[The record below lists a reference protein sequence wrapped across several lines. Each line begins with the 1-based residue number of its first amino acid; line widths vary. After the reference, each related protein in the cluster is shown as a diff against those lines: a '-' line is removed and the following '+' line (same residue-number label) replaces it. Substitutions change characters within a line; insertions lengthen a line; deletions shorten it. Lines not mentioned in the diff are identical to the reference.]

1 MITRFYSYTLTLHA
15 PLLLPKLGGDP
26 NSVQSL
32 DFIPGSTIRG
42 SIASRLTSEE
52 LFQMYIL
59 SGQVCYL
66 NAYPVVEDTR
76 TLPTPVSFRQEKHG
90 DQIFDL
96 AFYPGFPDKEL
107 EQAWPSEQLSGIK
120 ESFLSLDRADY
131 IAAEVTLESRVHQQ
145 RDRKMGRARSSSGR
159 DQPREAHGTIFT
171 YEALEAGQDFQ
182 GIIAISGRSEKDTN
196 DIWQKIQEIWGP
208 RVSLGRSRNARY
220 GGAVTVC
227 YEKFSREHETAGASG
242 IVRNE
247 DQEAGSLFCVY
258 LTSDYIG
265 RDPVSGQIDP
275 TAFVTELTGYLG
287 EESVEILR
295 TRWAFGIIGG
305 FNRKWGLQ
313 LPQSM
318 VLRAGSLL
326 VLKSKAVIPYVDLLA
341 IEKTGLGERR
351 PEGFGR
357 IIFLEQPTK
366 TCVIYN
372 EIQSDVPIPSN
383 LAVPPLVEKMQ
394 KRILTDALE
403 HRISI
408 EAADL
413 ARQAKKIPSISLLG
427 HLRAPL
433 RGYSRKGLVT
443 LKQWLTKN
451 GQHAL
456 KRTAMNQLDACR
468 LDQTSLA
475 QWIQARINSRDV
487 IADLHQGL
495 QLQRV
500 FASFYI
506 QSSDA
511 AERLLKEDLDL
522 LALFQTRWIDEVL
535 ALLARRKRL
544 TKG

>member
-42 SIASRLTSEE
+42 SIASRLASEE
-52 LFQMYIL
+52 LFHLYIL

-76 TLPTPVSFRQEKHG
+76 ALPTPVSFRQEKHG
-90 DQIFDL
+90 DRIFDL

-107 EQAWPSEQLSGIK
+107 EQAWPGEQLSGIR

-131 IAAEVTLESRVHQQ
+131 ITAEVTLESRVHQQ
-145 RDRKMGRARSSSGR
+145 RDRKMGRARRSGGR
-159 DQPREAHGTIFT
+159 DQQEEAHGTIFT
-171 YEALEAGQDFQ
+171 YEALETGQAFQ
-182 GIIAISGRSEKDTN
+182 GIISISGRSKNDTN
-196 DIWQKIQEIWGP
+196 GIWQKIQEIWGR

-227 YEKFSREHETAGASG
+227 YEKNSREHETAGASG
-242 IVRNE
+242 IVRE
-247 DQEAGSLFCVY
+247 DQETGSLFCVY

-265 RDPVSGQIDP
+265 RDSISGQIDP
-275 TAFVTELTGYLG
+275 TAFVTELTKCLG
-287 EESVEILR
+287 EERVEILR
-295 TRWAFGIIGG
+295 TRWAFGVTGG

-326 VLKSKAVIPYVDLLA
+326 VLKSKTFIPYADLLA

-357 IIFLEQPTK
+357 IIFLERPTK
-366 TCVIYN
+366 TCVISN
-372 EIQSDVPIPSN
+372 ESQSAVPLPSN
-383 LAVPPLVEKMQ
+383 LSVPPLVKKMQ
-394 KRILTDALE
+394 KRIFIDALE

-427 HLRAPL
+427 RLRVPL
-433 RGYSRKGLVT
+433 RGYSRNGLVT

-451 GQHAL
+451 GQHPL
-456 KRTAMNQLDACR
+456 KRPAMNQLDACR
-468 LDQTSLA
+468 FDRTSLA
-475 QWIQARINSRDV
+475 QWIQARVNTDDA

-495 QLQRV
+495 QLQNL
-500 FASFYI
+500 FANFYI
-506 QSSDA
+506 QSPDE
-511 AERLLKEDLDL
+511 AERLLKEDVDL